1 MQGPGL
7 LLPSEQCVGGKVVLT
22 KVLKD
27 GGAGPSQRWWSQDC
41 SCFQS
46 PVWGTGRDIKVLR
59 DGGAGTAPALTVP
72 CGRKGRVIKVIR
84 DAGETACLQVEVF
97 LSE

>member
-7 LLPSEQCVGGKVVLT
+7 LLPSEHCVWGKAVLT
-22 KVLKD
+22 
-27 GGAGPSQRWWSQDC
+27 
-41 SCFQS
+41 
-46 PVWGTGRDIKVLR
+46 KVLR

-72 CGRKGRVIKVIR
+72 CGGKGRVIKVIR